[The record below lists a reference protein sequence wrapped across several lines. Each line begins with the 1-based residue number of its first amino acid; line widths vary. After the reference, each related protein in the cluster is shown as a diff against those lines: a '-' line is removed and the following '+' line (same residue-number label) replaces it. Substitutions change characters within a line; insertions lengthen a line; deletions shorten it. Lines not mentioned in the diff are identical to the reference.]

1 MSEENVNSVENKK
14 IDKKSRRR
22 IIIESRI
29 AVLNILLVS
38 VIIVGGFGYL
48 LFFKRDTISKEENRK
63 LATFPKFTLES
74 YFNGEYTEAVANFYD
89 DTVPNRSFFKNK
101 VAFLRSLKGKSYG
114 DGDDNIV
121 FYGPGVVIEDEPVV
135 TTITTTST
143 TADTNITQ
151 TTVSENT
158 TTVATTT
165 TTTVPDNFNPPVDN
179 GMISNNIVVVNNRG
193 LMLYG
198 GGKKNGQEYANSLNE
213 YKKALGEGV
222 NVYSMVCPTS
232 VSYYMPENYAH
243 LTASEEDNINNIN
256 SFLSDVKPVDVF
268 TALLYHKKEN
278 IYATIINPQVCDYPN
293 KNLCGAAVIYKVL
306 QYLDEQYKS
315 SAANEAIDLVGVA
328 MVADV
333 MDLRNQESRYL
344 TTRGLM
350 NIENKLIRAVIEKNA
365 YNISNVTSPNALD
378 AAFYI
383 SPMLNACI
391 RTGSD
396 EEQDNLFRAFIEKD
410 MGQTFPY
417 TPRKSAKN
425 PNPVEIDE
433 DFYAHVVRICNNLKL
448 SKQDKVCEKEC
459 VLAMDELSQKKETKL
474 AALNRSGMDLGLIG
488 VLANKVANTASKPTL
503 VLRRDREE
511 DGKPVYRGSARNFKN
526 SYVMDFKQDL
536 IDSGL
541 VISAAGHANAFGVEI
556 FGENVKKL
564 VEWFDA
570 KYDNVDATKTFF
582 VDYIMDGYVPY
593 YLIREINEMK
603 SLFSNF
609 VETPFIACQ
618 NIQVRSGD
626 IQILESQNGNKR
638 FRFVVDDV
646 EYLKFK
652 LPEDDEMIRAI
663 QNSFGDEVFSIDL
676 VGKVSVS
683 MFGGHATPQVMI
695 EAYNIEVI
703 E

>member
-1 MSEENVNSVENKK
+1 MKFELKLISENPDEVNIKQQILRNRGIDDVEGYLNLGNHCLNDYKLLGEDKLEKIFELIDEISMDDRKVFILVDSDVDGYCSAAMMYKYLVDFLEIENVSYILNKDKKHGLQPEIVDRLLFERGSEKDLLIIPDAGTNDTEYCEKLSEWYDIIVIDHHPLEEN
-14 IDKKSRRR
+14 
-22 IIIESRI
+22 
-29 AVLNILLVS
+29 
-38 VIIVGGFGYL
+38 
-48 LFFKRDTISKEENRK
+48 
-63 LATFPKFTLES
+63 
-74 YFNGEYTEAVANFYD
+74 
-89 DTVPNRSFFKNK
+89 
-101 VAFLRSLKGKSYG
+101 
-114 DGDDNIV
+114 
-121 FYGPGVVIEDEPVV
+121 
-135 TTITTTST
+135 
-143 TADTNITQ
+143 
-151 TTVSENT
+151 
-158 TTVATTT
+158 
-165 TTTVPDNFNPPVDN
+165 
-179 GMISNNIVVVNNRG
+179 
-193 LMLYG
+193 
-198 GGKKNGQEYANSLNE
+198 
-213 YKKALGEGV
+213 
-222 NVYSMVCPTS
+222 
-232 VSYYMPENYAH
+232 
-243 LTASEEDNINNIN
+243 
-256 SFLSDVKPVDVF
+256 
-268 TALLYHKKEN
+268 KKEN

-293 KNLCGAAVIYKVL
+293 KNLCGAAVVYKVL

-315 SAANEAIDLVGVA
+315 NAANEAIDLVGVA

-433 DFYAHVVRICNNLKL
+433 DFYTHVVRICNNLKL
-448 SKQDKVCEKEC
+448 SKQDKVCEKQC
-459 VLAMDELSQKKETKL
+459 VLAMDELANKKESKL

-488 VLANKVANTASKPTL
+488 VLANKVANTANKPTL

-564 VEWFDA
+564 VEWFDT
-570 KYDNVDATKTFF
+570 KYDSVDATKTFF
-582 VDYIMDGYVPY
+582 VDYIMDGSVPY

-663 QNSFGDEVFSIDL
+663 QNSFGDEVFSINL

-695 EAYNIEVI
+695 EAYDIEVV